1 MSSPPE
7 PAGWARVS
15 RPVRSWA
22 TWALAHGIGKA
33 YLKSSARK
41 GDLLARLLADPEL
54 NADPFRSYDDVR
66 AAGPV
71 LTTKL
76 MSGTASHA
84 VVNQVLRSPAFGVAG
99 GHGELPP
106 LSRRVLSRLVDPEAL
121 GPMDPPSLLGV
132 DPPDH
137 TRYRRL
143 VAKEFTVRSVAGLEP
158 RIVAVAE
165 ALLDRLEGT
174 TTFDL
179 VESFASQLPVAV
191 IADLLG
197 VPEEWQRPILEW
209 GDEAAKL
216 LDPSLGWR
224 DYRAA
229 EHGARHLNAWFAQHI
244 LDLRANPGT
253 DLLSR
258 LATMQSEDRLD
269 DRELRGVGLIVLAAG
284 FETTV
289 NLIGNAVVQLDRHPD
304 QLAIAREHPDAWG
317 GVVEEVLR
325 YDSPVQMTLRSAYE
339 DVEIEGHAIASGEPI
354 VLFLGGAN
362 RDPAVFDDPHTFDVT
377 RPNASEH
384 LSFSSGIHYC
394 LGAGLARLEAA
405 VALRVLYERLPD
417 LHVAGPP
424 RRRGTQ
430 TLRGFHEIPVAT
442 GPSHTL
448 RAAS

>member
-1 MSSPPE
+1 MSSLPE
-7 PAGWARVS
+7 TTAWKRAT

-22 TWALAHGIGKA
+22 TWALGHGIGKA
-33 YLKSSARK
+33 FLKSGAKR

-54 NADPFRSYDDVR
+54 NADPFRAYDEVR

-71 LTTKL
+71 LTTKI
-76 MSGTASHA
+76 MSGTASHT
-84 VVNQVLRSPAFGVAG
+84 VVNQVLRSSAFGVAG

-143 VAKEFTVRSVAGLEP
+143 VAREFTVRSVAGLEP
-158 RIVAVAE
+158 RITAVAE
-165 ALLDRLEGT
+165 SLLDRVSGED
-174 TTFDL
+174 TFDL
-179 VESFASQLPVAV
+179 VESFASQLPVSV

-197 VPEEWQRPILEW
+197 VPEDAQASILAW
-209 GDEAAKL
+209 GDDAAKL

-229 EHGARHLNAWFAQHI
+229 ERGARHLNAWFAQHI
-244 LDLRANPGT
+244 LNLRAHPGD

-258 LATMQSEDRLD
+258 LATMEGEDRLD

-289 NLIGNAVVQLDRHPD
+289 NLIGNAVVQLDSHPD
-304 QLAIAREHPDAWG
+304 QLDVARQRPDAWN

-325 YDSPVQMTLRSAYE
+325 FDSPVQMTLRSTYE
-339 DVEIEGHAIASGEPI
+339 DVEIEGHAFNAGEPV

-362 RDPAVFDDPHTFDVT
+362 RDPAVFDDPHRFDVT

-405 VALRVLYERLPD
+405 VALRTLYDRFPD
-417 LHVAGPP
+417 LRVAGTPA
-424 RRRGTQ
+424 RRGTQ
-430 TLRGFHEIPVAT
+430 TLRGYHAIPVST
-442 GPSHTL
+442 GASRVL